1 MELKNENLFFW
12 LGAGKHSIDFLKIL
26 FKTFP
31 NIMQNI
37 IRIALAFKVQLFNQ
51 NQPVQ
56 QILETVAGHESI
68 GERV

>member
-1 MELKNENLFFW
+1 MELKNENIFFC
-12 LGAGKHSIDFLKIL
+12 LGGGEHSIDFLKIL
-26 FKTFP
+26 FETFP

-51 NQPVQ
+51 PVQ

-68 GERV
+68 GEGV